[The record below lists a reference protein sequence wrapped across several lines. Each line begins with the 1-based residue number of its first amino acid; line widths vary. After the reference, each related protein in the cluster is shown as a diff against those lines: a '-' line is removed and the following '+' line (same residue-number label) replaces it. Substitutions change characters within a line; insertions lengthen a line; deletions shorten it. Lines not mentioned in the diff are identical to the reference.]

1 MSMSEQ
7 RISCIVCPMSC
18 EGKVIFE
25 SGQIKDIVGFTCQ
38 CGINYARTEVT
49 APQRMLTTTI
59 RITGGT
65 LPLLSV
71 ISKTALPKDKI
82 ISCARCLATVT
93 VEAPVHEGEVVYP
106 NVLNLGVDMMA
117 TRTIVAQGK

>member
-25 SGQIKDIVGFTCQ
+25 RGQIKDIAGFTCQ
-38 CGINYARTEVT
+38 RGIKYARNEVT

-65 LPLLSV
+65 LPLLPV
-71 ISKTALPKDKI
+71 ISQTALPKEKI
-82 ISCARCLATVT
+82 ISCARCLSTITVA
-93 VEAPVHEGEVVYP
+93 APVHEGEVVYA
-106 NVLNLGVDMMA
+106 NILNSGVDMVA
-117 TRTIVAQGK
+117 TRTITVQEI